1 MPDLI
6 LVAASGLAREVLAS
20 MRISGRSNVVGFL
33 DDDPDLAGQQID
45 GLPVLGRIAD
55 ASAFPTASFVLCAGK
70 GATREKIAF
79 MLAGMGI
86 GSVRYASFVDDSAVI
101 SEDSIIGAGCILLAN
116 VVLTAG
122 VRLGSHVVAMP
133 NVTFTH
139 DDEVDDFATL
149 AAGVS
154 LGGGVHIGRRA
165 YLGMNSAVR
174 EHLSVGSG
182 ATVGMG
188 AAVIKDM
195 PDDETWVGVPAGP
208 LPARRQQP
216 STDIENGEALIW
228 N

>member
-1 MPDLI
+1 MPELI

-20 MRISGRSNVVGFL
+20 TRTSGSFNVVGFL
-33 DDDPDLAGQQID
+33 DDDPVLAGEDID
-45 GLPVLGRIAD
+45 GVPVLGRIAD
-55 ASAFPTASFVLCAGK
+55 ATAFPTVFFVLCAGK

-86 GSVRYASFVDDSAVI
+86 GSVRYASVVDSSAVV
-101 SEDSIIGAGCILLAN
+101 SDGSVIGAGCILLAN

-188 AAVIKDM
+188 AAVLNDM
-195 PDDETWVGVPAGP
+195 PDDETWVGVPARAL
-208 LPARRQQP
+208 LPGRRRQLGA
-216 STDIENGEALIW
+216 DNVDGKR
-228 N
+228 

>member
-1 MPDLI
+1 MPELI
-6 LVAASGLAREVLAS
+6 FVAASGLAREVLAA
-20 MRISGRSNVVGFL
+20 MRRVGRSNMGGFL
-33 DDDPDLAGQQID
+33 DDDPDLAGGYID

-55 ASAFPTASFVLCAGK
+55 ASAFPTASFVLCAGR

-86 GSVRYASFVDDSAVI
+86 GSVRYASFVDSSAVV

-188 AAVIKDM
+188 AAVLNDV
-195 PDDETWVGVPAGP
+195 PDEETWAG
-208 LPARRQQP
+208 LPARPLPRRKQLQGA
-216 STDIENGEALIW
+216 DNG
-228 N
+228 NGRG

>member
-1 MPDLI
+1 MPELI

-20 MRISGRSNVVGFL
+20 MRTSGSSNVVGFL
-33 DDDPDLAGQQID
+33 DDDPALAGEHFE
-45 GLPVLGRIAD
+45 GLPVLGRISD
-55 ASAFPTASFVLCAGK
+55 ATAFPTASFVLCAGK
-70 GATREKIAF
+70 GSTREKIAF
-79 MLAGMGI
+79 RLAGMGI
-86 GSVRYASFVDDSAVI
+86 GSVRYASFVDRSAVV
-101 SEDSIIGAGCILLAN
+101 SDDSVIGAGCILLAN

-188 AAVIKDM
+188 AVVIKHM
-195 PDDETWVGVPAGP
+195 PDDVTWVGVPARP
-208 LPARRQQP
+208 VP
-216 STDIENGEALIW
+216 SRKKQLGSSSENGRG
-228 N
+228 

>member
-1 MPDLI
+1 MTELI
-6 LVAASGLAREVLAS
+6 LVAASGLAREVLAATRNNG
-20 MRISGRSNVVGFL
+20 MDGVVGFL
-33 DDDPDLAGQQID
+33 DDDPDLSRERID
-45 GLPVLGRIAD
+45 GVPVLGRISD
-55 ASAFPTASFVLCAGK
+55 ATAYPTASFVLCAGK

-79 MLAGMGI
+79 VLAGLGI
-86 GSVRYASFVDDSAVI
+86 GSVRYTSVVDKTVVVSDDSV
-101 SEDSIIGAGCILLAN
+101 IGAGCILLAN

-133 NVTFTH
+133 NVTLTH

-165 YLGMNSAVR
+165 YLGMNSSVR

-188 AAVIKDM
+188 AAVVQDM
-195 PDDETWVGVPAGP
+195 PDDETWAGVPAHRLGGRP
-208 LPARRQQP
+208 TP
-216 STDIENGEALIW
+216 TDRTAENGKH
-228 N
+228 